1 MRQIAL
7 DTETTGLEPGLGHRI
22 IELSCIEI
30 VNRKLDETFHSY
42 FNPEREIDAGALQ
55 VHRITREELED
66 KPLFSEVCDDLLKFV
81 RGAEVIIHNAP
92 FDLGFLNA
100 ELERAGRGGFEE
112 ESGCKIIDML
122 EIARDLHPGLRN
134 SLDALCERYSV
145 DNSARDVHG
154 ARLDAELLARV
165 YLAVTGGQI
174 GFSLDPSA
182 VSEAVE
188 EAAVE
193 LAGGVTTP
201 VIRATPEETA
211 EHERFVTEVLR
222 AAAAG

>member
-7 DTETTGLEPGLGHRI
+7 DTETTGLESERGHRI
-22 IELSCIEI
+22 IELSCVEI
-30 VNRKLDETFHSY
+30 VNRKLGETFHSY

-66 KPLFSEVCDDLLKFV
+66 KPLFSEVCDDFLKFV

-92 FDLGFLNA
+92 FDLGFLDA
-100 ELERAGRGGFEE
+100 ELEKAGRGGFKK

-134 SLDALCERYSV
+134 SLDALCERYNV

-174 GFSLDPSA
+174 GFGIDPSA

-188 EAAVE
+188 EVAVE
-193 LAGGVTTP
+193 IEGGLITP
-201 VIRATPEETA
+201 VIRATPEEIA
-211 EHERFVTEVLR
+211 EHERFMETLR
-222 AAAAG
+222 SVPG